1 VGVGWLVCR
10 VVMPLC
16 RVKNNIFLGGGG
28 VGSNTG
34 QCSAA
39 HARSLPGR
47 VRSIPPGAGVE
58 IRLKDLLGLKVS
70 LQETVS
76 CKEGLKV
83 SLSDT
88 VTDKVQAWRSYLFNY
103 VKRGSGRT
111 MSSGIG
117 LDFEPI
123 SIGIRPDPPCIKL

>member
-1 VGVGWLVCR
+1 
-10 VVMPLC
+10 M
-16 RVKNNIFLGGGG
+16 KN
-28 VGSNTG
+28 
-34 QCSAA
+34 
-39 HARSLPGR
+39 
-47 VRSIPPGAGVE
+47 GAGVE

-103 VKRGSGRT
+103 VKRGTGGT
-111 MSSGIG
+111 
-117 LDFEPI
+117 LLCQAE
-123 SIGIRPDPPCIKL
+123 